1 MLFFLWLFGIAAGLA
16 RCVGGLGGP
25 IGAWKKQVVMCNE
38 NINMR
43 GSSLLNSDIL
53 SSKPVIEHKCVHEMQ
68 GELELGIMSRGRRDQ
83 GYKPARWGSRI
94 SRRMQSRLVA

>member
-38 NINMR
+38 NI
-43 GSSLLNSDIL
+43 
-53 SSKPVIEHKCVHEMQ
+53 CVHEMQ